1 MATTTTLQSASDV
14 SSMKNTMMDN
24 INNDTMDKSKSNKMS
39 PPPPPP
45 PPTVNSNP
53 GTSYPEPV
61 PSMEKQ
67 LSSTPF
73 WINDPLVLFKRE
85 EIMDIWPA
93 PLMSIEQKLNAISRI
108 VILLSILG
116 FLITKNV
123 NILFTGT
130 ITLAIFV
137 MMYKLQYQGQYDE
150 KNGGNKDNSSNDNNN
165 GNDKKEGF
173 INSTFSNDPTNNQ
186 NNQLERSKYSKPRGI
201 LKPTMTTPT
210 VTNPMMNVLLP
221 EIAYNPERNQAA
233 PAYNPK
239 IEKEI
244 NHTTEVATVLDFEPK
259 TLTEAEK
266 LRKKLFADLGDKYEF
281 DDSMRS
287 FYTNP
292 STTIPND
299 QQAFAEFCYGS
310 MISCK
315 QGNEFACQRFNPVLG
330 SVLN

>member
-1 MATTTTLQSASDV
+1 MSSANANATTTLQSASDLK
-14 SSMKNTMMDN
+14 SGSNTNATNATNAMM
-24 INNDTMDKSKSNKMS
+24 
-39 PPPPPP
+39 
-45 PPTVNSNP
+45 PTTNSNA
-53 GTSYPEPV
+53 GTNYPEPV
-61 PSMEKQ
+61 PTMEKQ

-73 WINDPLVLFKRE
+73 WINDPTVLFKRE
-85 EIMDIWPA
+85 EMMDIWPA
-93 PLMSIEQKLNAISRI
+93 PLMSIEQKMNAISRI

-123 NILFTGT
+123 NILLTGA

-137 MMYKLQYQGQYDE
+137 MMYKLQHQEEYDA
-150 KNGGNKDNSSNDNNN
+150 KNGGNSNDNGNGNNN
-165 GNDKKEGF
+165 GNDKKKEGF

-186 NNQLERSKYSKPRGI
+186 LEHSKYSKPRGI
-201 LKPTMTTPT
+201 LKPNMTTPT

-259 TLTEAEK
+259 TITEAEK